1 MDECRDQE
9 EDFTTT
15 AEITGGM
22 HTIQIE
28 HYDSW
33 WTAGLS
39 INWRKRPERHVPQP
53 QIIPNIPLNTDHIN
67 SPLGSNT
74 VEVNYYQTRWLFV
87 NAMKRAS
94 HWLTQCS
101 DWGENACTPQAPA
114 SSWDT
119 QEQQQLD
126 LDENG
131 WVRSL
136 PAADSTTQYRWV
148 SKYMYLH
155 AGDHYPAGQYIVLYD
170 GEGTLQYDLDAVKNE
185 ALSVPG
191 RDVVDVNNPTNDGI
205 MVSIMTTDPEQN
217 GNYIRNIRVI
227 LPGGLCNNNTFEY
240 CDQTACN
247 LAESNCSRFENNYDT
262 QIFHPRYLQ
271 SMRRYNTVRMMNL
284 LSINEGSVSN
294 LAESPKLTDHR
305 WSTFSGI
312 PIEIIL
318 NLSHRLNS
326 NIWLTMPARTN
337 DEYMSE
343 FARQAL
349 TTLNADQHIY
359 LEYHNEIWNP
369 GMPFNVAGSWIE
381 SRGQEEWPD
390 ELLRQTHGLPDDFVI
405 DGYVKRLNWYGKRS
419 VEMCNLWKDIW
430 RQSPDGDQSARI
442 TCVMSGHLGSE
453 WTSRQMLECPLWAE
467 TTGQSCASSIDA
479 YAVGA
484 YFGYYTGT
492 QVHENQILEWL
503 QESSKYL

>member
-1 MDECRDQE
+1 M
-9 EDFTTT
+9 
-15 AEITGGM
+15 
-22 HTIQIE
+22 
-28 HYDSW
+28 
-33 WTAGLS
+33 
-39 INWRKRPERHVPQP
+39 
-53 QIIPNIPLNTDHIN
+53 
-67 SPLGSNT
+67 
-74 VEVNYYQTRWLFV
+74 
-87 NAMKRAS
+87 
-94 HWLTQCS
+94 
-101 DWGENACTPQAPA
+101 
-114 SSWDT
+114 
-119 QEQQQLD
+119 
-126 LDENG
+126 
-131 WVRSL
+131 
-136 PAADSTTQYRWV
+136 
-148 SKYMYLH
+148 
-155 AGDHYPAGQYIVLYD
+155 
-170 GEGTLQYDLDAVKNE
+170 KNE

-503 QESSKYL
+503 QQPETAIDNLFQELEFGGLLYDENHSDDERAPINGALGRFQNAMTMHSQVARDHNLNFVSYEAGQHLAFVNDPYMNTEIGQLFNNANRDSRMGNLYDQMFNIWKNSGGSLMMHFNHIQGYNPWVSFGALEYHGQSSPKYDALMRYIDNHQTP